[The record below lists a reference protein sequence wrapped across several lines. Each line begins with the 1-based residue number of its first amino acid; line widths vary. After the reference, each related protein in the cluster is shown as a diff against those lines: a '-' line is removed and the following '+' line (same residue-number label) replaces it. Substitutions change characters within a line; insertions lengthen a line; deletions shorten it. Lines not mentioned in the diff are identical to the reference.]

1 MLKFVKLSSRLIGG
15 SGTRN
20 RISADIQVYLESA
33 EKLALP
39 KPETQVSHTRSV
51 TIQEKYI
58 PIRMMTNGS
67 NIM

>member
-39 KPETQVSHTRSV
+39 KPETQVSRTRSV

-58 PIRMMTNGS
+58 PVRMMTNGS